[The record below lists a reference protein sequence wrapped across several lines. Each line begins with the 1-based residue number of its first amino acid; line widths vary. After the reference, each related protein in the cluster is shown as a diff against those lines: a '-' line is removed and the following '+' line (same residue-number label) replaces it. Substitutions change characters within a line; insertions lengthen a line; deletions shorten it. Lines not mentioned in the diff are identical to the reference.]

1 MRGNYATRTNPLL
14 KMSLP
19 LRQSD
24 LARQSFLSATNM
36 LPPVVLVVDDHEE
49 SRTIARLVLERAGF
63 RVAEAST
70 GSEGLRLAGSLR
82 PAAVLLDLI
91 MPGLDGWELARQLHT
106 NPVTSRAAIIALTA
120 LATPEDHDRALLAGC
135 DAVLTKPVRPIRIV
149 ETVQEFVGPSAVSRI

>member
-1 MRGNYATRTNPLL
+1 
-14 KMSLP
+14 MSLP

-24 LARQSFLSATNM
+24 LARQSFLSATPPNL

-49 SRTIARLVLERAGF
+49 SRTIARLVLERAGY
-63 RVAEAST
+63 RVAEAPT

-91 MPGLDGWELARQLHT
+91 MPGLDGWELARQLHK
-106 NPVTSRAAIIALTA
+106 NPATSRAAIIALTA
-120 LATPEDHDRALLAGC
+120 LATADDHDRALMAGC

-149 ETVQEFVGPSAVSRI
+149 ETVQKFVSIPAAIRV

>member
-1 MRGNYATRTNPLL
+1 
-14 KMSLP
+14 MSLP

-24 LARQSFLSATNM
+24 LARQHFLSATNL

-70 GSEGLRLAGSLR
+70 GSEGLRLAIALR

-91 MPGLDGWELARQLHT
+91 MPGLDGWELARQLHK
-106 NPVTSRAAIIALTA
+106 NAATSRAAIIALTA
-120 LATPEDHDRALLAGC
+120 LATPEDHERALLAGC

-149 ETVQEFVGPSAVSRI
+149 ETVEELVGRTAAIRM

>member
-1 MRGNYATRTNPLL
+1 
-14 KMSLP
+14 MSLP

-24 LARQSFLSATNM
+24 IARQNFLSATNL

-91 MPGLDGWELARQLHT
+91 MPGLDGWELARQLHR
-106 NPVTSRAAIIALTA
+106 NPATSRAAIIALTA
-120 LATPEDHDRALLAGC
+120 LASAEDHERALLAGC

-149 ETVQEFVGPSAVSRI
+149 ETVEELVGGRSAVRM

>member
-1 MRGNYATRTNPLL
+1 
-14 KMSLP
+14 MSLP

-24 LARQSFLSATNM
+24 LTRQNFLSATAM
-36 LPPVVLVVDDHEE
+36 LPPCVLVVDDHEE

-70 GSEGLRLAGSLR
+70 GNEGLRLATALR

-91 MPGLDGWELARQLHT
+91 MPGLDGWELARQLHK
-106 NPVTSRAAIIALTA
+106 NPATAGAAVIALTA
-120 LATPEDHDRALLAGC
+120 LAMPEDHDRALLAGC

-149 ETVQEFVGPSAVSRI
+149 ETVQEFVSPTRIAARIG

>member
-1 MRGNYATRTNPLL
+1 
-14 KMSLP
+14 MSLP
-19 LRQSD
+19 LRHTD
-24 LARQSFLSATNM
+24 LSRQSFLSATNR

-70 GSEGLRLAGSLR
+70 GLEGLRLAGLLR

-91 MPGLDGWELARQLHT
+91 MPGLDGWELARQLHA
-106 NPVTSRAAIIALTA
+106 NPATSRAAIIALTA
-120 LATPEDHDRALLAGC
+120 LATAEDHDRALLAGC

-149 ETVQEFVGPSAVSRI
+149 ETVQHFVGPAAAAIRI